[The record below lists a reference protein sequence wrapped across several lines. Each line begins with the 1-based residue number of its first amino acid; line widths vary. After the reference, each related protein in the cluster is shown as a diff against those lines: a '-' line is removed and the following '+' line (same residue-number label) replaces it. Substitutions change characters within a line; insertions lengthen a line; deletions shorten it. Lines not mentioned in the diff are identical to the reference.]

1 MGRLIGPVVAMRA
14 HLVVLAGQPRYGRGS
29 GPGHLAIAGK
39 RPPWPPVETPASV
52 VAQVAKNVGRDHFRG
67 ERRRAELDAEIGDLP
82 EKTRRIFL
90 MNHIGNVPPRA
101 LEHLARLRDD
111 MTIPRRA
118 TPRIWEGWRAG
129 HSAGLGRVRWRRP
142 GSWGQASGIWGQLPP
157 VQTAARRRHSWPERR
172 AAKPGAFPA

>member
-67 ERRRAELDAEIGDLP
+67 ERCRAELDAEIGDLP

-90 MNHIGNVPPRA
+90 MNHIGNVPPRT

-118 TPRIWEGWRAG
+118 TPA
-129 HSAGLGRVRWRRP
+129 HLGRLEGGAFCWAGGGVRWRRP
-142 GSWGQASGIWGQLPP
+142 GSWGQASGIWGAI
-157 VQTAARRRHSWPERR
+157 AA
-172 AAKPGAFPA
+172 GANGGAPAP